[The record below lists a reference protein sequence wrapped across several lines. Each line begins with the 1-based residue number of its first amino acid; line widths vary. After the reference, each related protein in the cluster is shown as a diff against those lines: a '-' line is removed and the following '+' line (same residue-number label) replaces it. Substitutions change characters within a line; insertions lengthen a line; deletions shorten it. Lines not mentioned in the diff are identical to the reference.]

1 MGGPGLIKRAI
12 LLSGGMDSIAL
23 AWGLR
28 PDLAITIDYGQ
39 LAASGEVRA
48 ATAVCQ
54 ALGIQHRLIRVD
66 CRPLGSGDMAGIESM
81 RFAPVS
87 EWWPYRNQL
96 IITFGAAAALQEG
109 ATHLAIGA
117 VSTDASHADGR
128 RDFFEAMNSLL
139 QMQEG
144 GIVLEVPALEDTTA
158 SLCQRLS
165 VPFEILAWSH
175 SCHVASSACGVCRGC
190 GKHRESMR
198 ELGYGEY

>member
-1 MGGPGLIKRAI
+1 MKRAL

-39 LAASGEVRA
+39 LAASGEISA
-48 ATAVCQ
+48 ATAICQ
-54 ALGIQHRLIRVD
+54 AVGIQHRIIHVD
-66 CRPLGSGDMAGIESM
+66 CRCLGSGDMAGTDSM
-81 RFAPVS
+81 SFAPVS

-96 IITFGAAAALQEG
+96 IITVGSAAAIQEG

-128 RDFFEAMNSLL
+128 REFFESMNSLL

-144 GIVLEVPALEDTTA
+144 SLALEVPAIEETTA

-165 VPFEILAWSH
+165 VPFEILAWAH
-175 SCHVASSACGVCRGC
+175 SCHVASRACGICRGC
-190 GKHRESMR
+190 VKHRESMR
-198 ELGYGEY
+198 QLGYGEY